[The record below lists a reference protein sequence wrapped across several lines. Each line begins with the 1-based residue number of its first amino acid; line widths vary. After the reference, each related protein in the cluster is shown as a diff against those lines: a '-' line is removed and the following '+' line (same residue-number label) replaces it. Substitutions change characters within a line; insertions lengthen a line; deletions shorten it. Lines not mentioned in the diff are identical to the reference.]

1 MDEIRNVWEHAL
13 RSLSTVVREFE
24 RLNDAQQGL
33 HLLTASAMKNPG
45 LHEYLDW
52 DHVVSL
58 FEVIDERSLA
68 LCSRL
73 TQLAAQ
79 VDAVPADV
87 STDNLEAFKAR
98 LAAVRQHGAV
108 FTERFNAAL
117 AQLSATVGVDWP
129 L

>member
-1 MDEIRNVWEHAL
+1 MDQLETAL
-13 RSLSTVVREFE
+13 RDLHNVVRDFAQ
-24 RLNDAQQGL
+24 LNDAQQSL
-33 HLLTASAMKNPG
+33 HLLTASAMKDPD
-45 LHEYLDW
+45 LYTYLDW

-58 FEVIDERSLA
+58 FEVIDAQSLA
-68 LCSRL
+68 ILSRL

-79 VDAVPADV
+79 VDAVLADV
-87 STDNLEAFKAR
+87 STDNLEAFKER